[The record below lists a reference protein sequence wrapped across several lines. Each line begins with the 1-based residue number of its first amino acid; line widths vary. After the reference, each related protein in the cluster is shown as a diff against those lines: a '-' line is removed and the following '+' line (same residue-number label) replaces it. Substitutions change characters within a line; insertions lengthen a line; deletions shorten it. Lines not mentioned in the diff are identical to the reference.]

1 MRTTQRLKCTIPLK
15 LQREPMTQHES
26 SQEEMILPYTAAGT
40 PPELDVHWQ
49 DRAHTGWLN
58 VGFVYAVG
66 RDR

>member
-1 MRTTQRLKCTIPLK
+1 
-15 LQREPMTQHES
+15 MTQHES
-26 SQEEMILPYTAAGT
+26 SQDEMILPYTAAGT

-49 DRAHTGWLN
+49 DRAHTGRLN